1 MNNYQNGGNNITNYH
16 NDGGIN
22 NYHNGINN
30 KKSIILEEER
40 PLIM

>member
-22 NYHNGINN
+22 N
-30 KKSIILEEER
+30 KSIILEEER